1 MLVFPHQACDEI
13 STKAGGDLKDRVGRR
28 GKRIMGQ
35 RKSNILYFLPYGE
48 STHTHTHTPP
58 IHEYGKEVEEWL
70 SGWRK
75 RTCKRGKKG
84 WGGQWG
90 VDKSKE

>member
-48 STHTHTHTPP
+48 STHTPP

-90 VDKSKE
+90 GG